1 MRNLDEYRDWQGS
14 IDELVEMANVA
25 LQRLGR
31 GRNADL
37 NIRLVRDYAQRG
49 ILSPA
54 ERRGKEAV
62 YRFQHLNEIIAARVL
77 LNDGWPLAK
86 IAEQFQTDRNIVVLP
101 ISPDDEMTSGFV
113 KEMAAEPS
121 PTSAEDLWKSL
132 RMGAIAPDASSP
144 RASAPPIR
152 TTHEFASRSMETSN
166 RKSSLHRSL
175 RELGAH
181 WDHPPATL
189 VTRIQLTEWCE
200 LLLDSDRLRRLS
212 LEDAEAIG
220 RAITAALSDPVL
232 RKGKF

>member
-1 MRNLDEYRDWQGS
+1 MRNLDEYRDWQGT
-14 IDELVEMANVA
+14 IDELVDTANIA

-54 ERRGKEAV
+54 ERRGKEAI
-62 YRFQHLNEIIAARVL
+62 YRFQHLNELVAARVL

-101 ISPDDEMTSGFV
+101 ISPDDEATSGFIR
-113 KEMAAEPS
+113 EMASEPT
-121 PTSAEDLWKSL
+121 PTSAEDIWKAL
-132 RMGAIAPDASSP
+132 RSG
-144 RASAPPIR
+144 SAPPRIFPSR
-152 TTHEFASRSMETSN
+152 SAPMDANQEFASRSMGTTA
-166 RKSSLHRSL
+166 RRSSLQRSL
-175 RELGAH
+175 RMLGSR
-181 WDHPPATL
+181 WDQPPATQ

-200 LLLDSDRLRRLS
+200 LLLDTDRFRRLS
-212 LEDAEAIG
+212 LEEAEEIG
-220 RAITAALSDPVL
+220 QAVTAALSDPML

>member
-1 MRNLDEYRDWQGS
+1 MRNLDEYRDWQGN
-14 IDELVEMANVA
+14 IDELVDTANIA

-101 ISPDDEMTSGFV
+101 ISPDDEMAKGFV
-113 KEMAAEPS
+113 KEMAAEAPS
-121 PTSAEDLWKSL
+121 LSAEDLWQSL
-132 RMGAIAPDASSP
+132 RSGAIQHSAPIP
-144 RASAPPIR
+144 RASASSR
-152 TTHEFASRSMETSN
+152 TTHEFASRSMETTT
-166 RKSSLHRSL
+166 RRSSLQRSL
-175 RELGAH
+175 RTLGAD
-181 WDHPPATL
+181 WDQPPATA
-189 VTRIQLTEWCE
+189 VARIRLTEWCE
-200 LLLDSDRLRRLS
+200 LLLDSDRLRSLS

-220 RAITAALSDPVL
+220 RAITAALSDPML

>member
-1 MRNLDEYRDWQGS
+1 MRNLDEYRDWQGT
-14 IDELVEMANVA
+14 IDELVDTANIA

-54 ERRGKEAV
+54 ERRGKEAI
-62 YRFQHLNEIIAARVL
+62 YRFQHLNELVAARVL

-101 ISPDDEMTSGFV
+101 ISPDDETASGFIR
-113 KEMAAEPS
+113 EMASEPPPS
-121 PTSAEDLWKSL
+121 SAEDIWKSL
-132 RMGAIAPDASSP
+132 RMGAVAPSFSSP
-144 RASAPPIR
+144 RATVPSRA
-152 TTHEFASRSMETSN
+152 THEFASRSMETSS
-166 RKSSLHRSL
+166 RRSSLHRSL

-181 WDHPPATL
+181 WDHPPATQT
-189 VTRIQLTEWCE
+189 TRIQLTEWCE
-200 LLLDSDRLRRLS
+200 LLLDTERFRRLS

-220 RAITAALSDPVL
+220 RAITAALSDPML

>member
-1 MRNLDEYRDWQGS
+1 MRNLDEYSAWQGN
-14 IDELVEMANVA
+14 IDELVDTANIA

-54 ERRGKEAV
+54 ERRGKEAI
-62 YRFQHLNEIIAARVL
+62 YRFQHLNELIAARVL

-101 ISPDDEMTSGFV
+101 ISPDDEMTRGFV
-113 KEMAAEPS
+113 KEMAQEPP

-132 RMGAIAPDASSP
+132 RSGAMAPRHSSP
-144 RASAPPIR
+144 PAPMSSRA
-152 TTHEFASRSMETSN
+152 TQEFASRSMETTT
-166 RKSSLHRSL
+166 RRSSLHRSL
-175 RELGAH
+175 RALGAD
-181 WDHPPATL
+181 WDQPPATA
-189 VTRIQLTEWCE
+189 VTRIRVTEWCE
-200 LLLDSDRLRRLS
+200 LLLDSDRLRYIS

-220 RAITAALSDPVL
+220 RAITAALSDPML
-232 RKGKF
+232 RKGKY